1 MNIFKN
7 IKLSRK
13 IGLLSLSFFI
23 FLLVIGFTSIT
34 QISKVNSQIVELHDV
49 RMTPIIE
56 LEKLQA
62 DVEYIRSEGSTL
74 MDSTDAASK
83 KTIIAAIEAKVA
95 TLDAG
100 LAKQKSNVDYKSLI
114 ANYNSFIK
122 AKDVFI
128 AAEAT
133 VRVQGV
139 PGQVAGGTKM
149 QEGAPTYVAAFDKA
163 KLALIHSF
171 ETISSK
177 QVVAAKQTYTDSK
190 TVYTTTLIEL
200 ISLFAVSAII
210 IIILSVIIIRS
221 IVTPL
226 KKVTT
231 KLKEISQSNGDL
243 TQRIN
248 YESKDEIGELSSN
261 FDLFI
266 EKLQSI
272 ISEVAISAEN
282 ISSFS
287 NKLNNSTLIT
297 TQSLE
302 EISTTVV
309 SIASGT
315 SDGAAVAQE
324 TSASLTEASRFSEA
338 TANASKNTAI
348 NSKKAKK
355 AAEEGSNKISEV
367 VSSITEIAT
376 SSKEVSIIINELD
389 DSSKKIGDI
398 IKIITTISEQTNLL
412 ALNAAIEAARAGE
425 AGKGFNVVSDEIRK
439 LADQS
444 NTAAKEISLLV
455 RENQL
460 KSASAVSSV
469 DQVEKKVSLGVSKA
483 SEVGESIHNIIK
495 NIQDITIE
503 IEQIDNANEQQ
514 LQGTKEIENAISNI
528 AVNSNEIAGSTENIS
543 ASIEEQLGV
552 MTEIGK
558 TTEDLSEMAKKLSK
572 LTSGFK
578 V

>member
-389 DSSKKIGDI
+389 YSSKKIGDI

>member
-171 ETISSK
+171 ETISMYGFVSPWSVS
-177 QVVAAKQTYTDSK
+177 VVNTYTS
-190 TVYTTTLIEL
+190 Y
-200 ISLFAVSAII
+200 
-210 IIILSVIIIRS
+210 RS
-221 IVTPL
+221 
-226 KKVTT
+226 
-231 KLKEISQSNGDL
+231 
-243 TQRIN
+243 
-248 YESKDEIGELSSN
+248 
-261 FDLFI
+261 F
-266 EKLQSI
+266 
-272 ISEVAISAEN
+272 
-282 ISSFS
+282 
-287 NKLNNSTLIT
+287 
-297 TQSLE
+297 
-302 EISTTVV
+302 
-309 SIASGT
+309 
-315 SDGAAVAQE
+315 
-324 TSASLTEASRFSEA
+324 
-338 TANASKNTAI
+338 
-348 NSKKAKK
+348 KA
-355 AAEEGSNKISEV
+355 
-367 VSSITEIAT
+367 
-376 SSKEVSIIINELD
+376 
-389 DSSKKIGDI
+389 
-398 IKIITTISEQTNLL
+398 
-412 ALNAAIEAARAGE
+412 
-425 AGKGFNVVSDEIRK
+425 
-439 LADQS
+439 
-444 NTAAKEISLLV
+444 
-455 RENQL
+455 
-460 KSASAVSSV
+460 
-469 DQVEKKVSLGVSKA
+469 
-483 SEVGESIHNIIK
+483 
-495 NIQDITIE
+495 
-503 IEQIDNANEQQ
+503 
-514 LQGTKEIENAISNI
+514 
-528 AVNSNEIAGSTENIS
+528 
-543 ASIEEQLGV
+543 
-552 MTEIGK
+552 
-558 TTEDLSEMAKKLSK
+558 
-572 LTSGFK
+572 
-578 V
+578 